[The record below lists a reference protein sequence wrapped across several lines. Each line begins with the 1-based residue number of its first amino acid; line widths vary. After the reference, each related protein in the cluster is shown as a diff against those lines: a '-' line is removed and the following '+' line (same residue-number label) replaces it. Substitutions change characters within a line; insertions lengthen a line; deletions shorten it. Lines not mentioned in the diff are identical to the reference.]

1 MDLFQN
7 ILPSRLT
14 HPTVHGFGIWHED
27 LYLRELQPG
36 HKPRTAQFFPVLHS
50 IPTPSPGP
58 GRIHGGQV
66 SSFLTPATN
75 GPPTAIDH
83 VAPCGM
89 FAGSL
94 IQPASVSY
102 VQERKDGGLGE
113 GKVVSHRRWGS
124 VPALDVGEWKYLTH
138 QRTSVPSRWVLV
150 SLGRVWL
157 GVRYSMS

>member
-1 MDLFQN
+1 MDLFHEN

-66 SSFLTPATN
+66 SSFLPPTTN
-75 GPPTAIDH
+75 GPPLRSTTLH
-83 VAPCGM
+83 PVACLRGRL
-89 FAGSL
+89 S
-94 IQPASVSY
+94 SRTVSHAY
-102 VQERKDGGLGE
+102 KRGKTGGLGE

-124 VPALDVGEWKYLTH
+124 VPALDVGELKYLTH

-150 SLGRVWL
+150 SVW
-157 GVRYSMS
+157 GFAIPYSMS